1 MRSVLRQ
8 KPRREQVLQPVRDAN
23 WSGVAAKTGRRS
35 DGPGEQRGR
44 YCIVAAVLHGQPER
58 CRRKDP
64 VRRGVDKKCEHL
76 KEAGDKE
83 YQELILKP
91 FQIGK
96 ILIVQH
102 RYEAKYLSQ
111 GCYICARS
119 YWVNDRSGKAVKY
132 MQKAIDTAPALNI
145 NYYFLLADM
154 SGEIA
159 IKEYN
164 TLSWAS
170 KHRNPNAHHYITA
183 KKRFRVLIDIAPDDQ
198 TKAESYYKFGL
209 FLTEMD
215 KDIDARKAF
224 EAALSF
230 TEDEELERKIM
241 CRTGI

>member
-1 MRSVLRQ
+1 
-8 KPRREQVLQPVRDAN
+8 
-23 WSGVAAKTGRRS
+23 
-35 DGPGEQRGR
+35 
-44 YCIVAAVLHGQPER
+44 
-58 CRRKDP
+58 
-64 VRRGVDKKCEHL
+64 
-76 KEAGDKE
+76 
-83 YQELILKP
+83 
-91 FQIGK
+91 
-96 ILIVQH
+96 
-102 RYEAKYLSQ
+102 
-111 GCYICARS
+111 
-119 YWVNDRSGKAVKY
+119 
-132 MQKAIDTAPALNI
+132 
-145 NYYFLLADM
+145 M

-183 KKRFRVLIDIAPDDQ
+183 KKRFRALIDIAPDDQ

-230 TEDEELERKIM
+230 TEDEELERKIT